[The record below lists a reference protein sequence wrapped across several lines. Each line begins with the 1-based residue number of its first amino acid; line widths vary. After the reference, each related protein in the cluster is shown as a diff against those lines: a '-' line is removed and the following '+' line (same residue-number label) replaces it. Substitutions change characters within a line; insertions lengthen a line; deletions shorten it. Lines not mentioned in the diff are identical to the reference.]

1 MSVSQ
6 KCRLK
11 IRKLKYTIQF
21 DKLHHVG
28 IPYANAAYPCIHI
41 QYTLST
47 KKKVSCFLLFF
58 IKHHHLSSLL
68 VCLFVSLFVW
78 IQYTLKRLSW
88 SDPNFMKDRVH
99 DPRSPREGSW
109 IIKKNRLVWICSKI
123 FLISLRISLIISEN
137 CLFYSRILLLGDI
150 VVGVVT
156 ICELSDKIGVG
167 ECRRWGNCCFWKLWP
182 NTLYFYQILFKKD
195 LSNYSPETLL

>member
-1 MSVSQ
+1 LINFTTLAYRMPTPHTHASIYSIHYPQ
-6 KCRLK
+6 
-11 IRKLKYTIQF
+11 RKKFL
-21 DKLHHVG
+21 V
-28 IPYANAAYPCIHI
+28 
-41 QYTLST
+41 
-47 KKKVSCFLLFF
+47 FLLFF

-99 DPRSPREGSW
+99 DPREGSW

-156 ICELSDKIGVG
+156 IC
-167 ECRRWGNCCFWKLWP
+167 
-182 NTLYFYQILFKKD
+182 
-195 LSNYSPETLL
+195 